1 MMKRKSNVI
10 RDAMKEGRLV
20 LKEQPIKRR
29 SGRPKMPEGTAITE
43 KELIT
48 LTKRE
53 KTALEVA
60 MVKGHF
66 PSMSSLLRY
75 IVASY
80 AKHINETDL
89 KVISDNW
96 DWERQ
101 EKDDKY
107 RTNVLK
113 QGNLLEPIGE

>member
-1 MMKRKSNVI
+1 M
-10 RDAMKEGRLV
+10 RDAINEGRLV
-20 LKEQPIKRR
+20 VKEKTSKRR
-29 SGRPKMPEGTAITE
+29 VGRPKMPEGSAITE

-53 KTALEVA
+53 KTALVHA
-60 MVKGHF
+60 MIKGHF

-113 QGNLLEPIGE
+113 QGNLLEPISE